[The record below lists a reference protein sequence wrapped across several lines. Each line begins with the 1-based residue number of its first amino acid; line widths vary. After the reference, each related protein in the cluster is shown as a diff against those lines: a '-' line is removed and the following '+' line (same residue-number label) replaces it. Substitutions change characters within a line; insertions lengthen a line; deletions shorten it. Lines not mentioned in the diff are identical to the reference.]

1 MIKSSIV
8 SVDGDKKCQVKVEGM
23 ASDILVEF
31 GVLTQSMFEKFKD
44 EPDLIVD
51 LVAKACAKAKI
62 PPEALL

>member
-8 SVDGDKKCQVKVEGM
+8 SVDGVKRCRVEMNGM

-31 GVLTQSMFEKFKD
+31 AALTQSMFEKFKD

-51 LVAKACAKAKI
+51 LVAKAAAHAKVS
-62 PPEALL
+62 PESLL